1 MGMICCMRSLS
12 GFFVPGEQYVR
23 IRKNDMIFVNAP
35 DCRVQMTLK
44 EDSRLRFLL
53 NGAFR
58 QGVRVEI
65 LAGSSIRQVVVDQLG
80 IAEDYLENRVQTLF
94 LNGKPVDDV
103 DAMKVSD
110 GSILALS
117 AAMPGLAGA
126 TLRKGG
132 KYAAFRQQI
141 SLGGDSPVPVLRKGR
156 MILKLFNQVTEE
168 LGPVV
173 LIKGIGISGAD
184 LLDVIRKAQDQSLLQ
199 EILTVEVNGNTV
211 APEMMAAAISSKAAV
226 FLSISW
232 L

>member
-1 MGMICCMRSLS
+1 MISA
-12 GFFVPGEQYVR
+12 
-23 IRKNDMIFVNAP
+23 NAP
-35 DCRVQMTLK
+35 HCHIQMALK
-44 EDSRLRFLL
+44 QDSRFRFLL
-53 NGAFR
+53 NGVFR

-65 LAGSSIRQVVVDQLG
+65 WAGSSIRQVVVDQLG
-80 IAEDYLENRVQTLF
+80 MAEDYLETRVQTLF

-141 SLGGDSPVPVLRKGR
+141 SLGSDSPVPALRKGR
-156 MILKLFNQVTEE
+156 MTLKLFNQVAEE
-168 LGPVV
+168 QGPA
-173 LIKGIGISGAD
+173 LLRTGIEISGGE

-199 EILTVEVNGNTV
+199 EIL
-211 APEMMAAAISSKAAV
+211 K
-226 FLSISW
+226 W
-232 L
+232 K

>member
-1 MGMICCMRSLS
+1 MISA
-12 GFFVPGEQYVR
+12 
-23 IRKNDMIFVNAP
+23 NTP

-53 NGAFR
+53 NGVFR

-65 LAGSSIRQVVVDQLG
+65 LAGSSIRQVIVDQLG
-80 IAEDYLENRVQTLF
+80 IAENYLENRVQTLF

-103 DAMKVSD
+103 DAMRVSD

-141 SLGGDSPVPVLRKGR
+141 SLGSDSPIPDLLKGR
-156 MILKLFNQVTEE
+156 MILKLFNQVAEE
-168 LGPVV
+168 QGPV
-173 LIKGIGISGAD
+173 LLTKGIGISGDD
-184 LLDVIRKAQDQSLLQ
+184 LLDVIRKARDQSLLQ
-199 EILTVEVNGNTV
+199 EILKVEVNGNAF
-211 APEMMAAAISSKAAV
+211 APEMLAAEISGNAAV
-226 FLSISW
+226 FLSIYAPK
-232 L
+232 LPIH

>member
-1 MGMICCMRSLS
+1 ML
-12 GFFVPGEQYVR
+12 FAPGEQGAR
-23 IRKNDMIFVNAP
+23 TRTRKNNMISANAP

-53 NGAFR
+53 NGVFR

-65 LAGSSIRQVVVDQLG
+65 LAGSSIRQVVVDHLG

-110 GSILALS
+110 GSTLALS

-141 SLGGDSPVPVLRKGR
+141 SFGSDSPVPVLRKGR

-168 LGPVV
+168 QGPAV
-173 LIKGIGISGAD
+173 LTKGIGISGGD

-199 EILTVEVNGNTV
+199 EILKLEVNGKII
-211 APEMMAAAISSKAAV
+211 APEMLAPEIATEAAV
-226 FLSISW
+226 FLSIS
-232 L
+232 

>member
-1 MGMICCMRSLS
+1 MISA
-12 GFFVPGEQYVR
+12 
-23 IRKNDMIFVNAP
+23 NAP
-35 DCRVQMTLK
+35 DCRIQITLK
-44 EDSRLRFLL
+44 EDSRLNVLF
-53 NGAFR
+53 NGVFR

-65 LAGSSIRQVVVDQLG
+65 RAGSSIRQVVVDQLG

-141 SLGGDSPVPVLRKGR
+141 SLGCDSPVLALRKGR
-156 MILKLFNQVTEE
+156 ITLKLFNQVAEE
-168 LGPVV
+168 QGPA
-173 LIKGIGISGAD
+173 LLRTGIEVSGGE

-199 EILTVEVNGNTV
+199 EILKV
-211 APEMMAAAISSKAAV
+211 ISV
-226 FLSISW
+226 QISNK
-232 L
+232 LNCLQYVVISFS